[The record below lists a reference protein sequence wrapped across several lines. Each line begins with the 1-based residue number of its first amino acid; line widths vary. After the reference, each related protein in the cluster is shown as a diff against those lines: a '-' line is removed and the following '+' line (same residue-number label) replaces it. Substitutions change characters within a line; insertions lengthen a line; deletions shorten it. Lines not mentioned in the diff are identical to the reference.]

1 MTSDH
6 HHHDHAHDHD
16 HGHGHD
22 DGHAHG
28 YGHGHAPADFGHA
41 FAIGALLN
49 ILFVAV
55 EAAYGVIGHSMA
67 LLADAGHNLSDVLAL
82 LMAWGAN
89 SLGRRQPTPRFTYG
103 LGGSSILAALFN
115 AIVLLIAVGG
125 IATEAVRRFATPEAP
140 DTTTMMVVA
149 GIGIAIN
156 GFTAMLFARG
166 ARGDLNIRGAFLHML
181 ADAGISA
188 AVVVAGIGIAING
201 FTAFLFARG
210 AKGDLNIRGAFL
222 HMLADAG
229 ISAAV
234 VVAGLGILLTGWL
247 WLDPALSLLVAAVI
261 VRGTWG
267 LLRDSVALSLDA
279 VPAGIDPV
287 AVRHHLESLDGVDR
301 IHDLHIWAMSTRETA
316 LTCHLVMPAGYPGDG
331 FTVRVAAELKQR
343 WNIGHAT
350 LQIETG
356 GDTECALA
364 PENVV

>member
-1 MTSDH
+1 MTHDH
-6 HHHDHAHDHD
+6 HHHDHAHGHGPGHA

-22 DGHAHG
+22 HAHG
-28 YGHGHAPADFGHA
+28 HAHAPADFGRA
-41 FAIGALLN
+41 FALGALLN

-82 LMAWGAN
+82 LMAWGAS
-89 SLGRRQPTPRFTYG
+89 SLGRRQPTARFTYG

-125 IATEAVRRFATPEAP
+125 IAAEALRRFATPEAP
-140 DTTTMMVVA
+140 NTTTMMVVA

-156 GFTAMLFARG
+156 GFTAL
-166 ARGDLNIRGAFLHML
+166 
-181 ADAGISA
+181 
-188 AVVVAGIGIAING
+188 
-201 FTAFLFARG
+201 LFARG

-261 VRGTWG
+261 VHGTWG

-287 AVRHHLESLDGVDR
+287 AVRRYLERLDGVDR
-301 IHDLHIWAMSTRETA
+301 IHELHIWAMSTRETA
-316 LTCHLVMPAGYPGDG
+316 LTCHLVMPAGYPGDS
-331 FTVRVAAELKQR
+331 FTMRAATELRQR
-343 WNIGHAT
+343 WGIGHAT

-364 PENVV
+364 PEDVV

>member
-156 GFTAMLFARG
+156 GFTA
-166 ARGDLNIRGAFLHML
+166 
-181 ADAGISA
+181 
-188 AVVVAGIGIAING
+188 
-201 FTAFLFARG
+201 FLFARG

-331 FTVRVAAELKQR
+331 FTMRVAAELKQR

>member
-28 YGHGHAPADFGHA
+28 HGHGHAPADFGHA

-140 DTTTMMVVA
+140 DTTTMM
-149 GIGIAIN
+149 
-156 GFTAMLFARG
+156 
-166 ARGDLNIRGAFLHML
+166 
-181 ADAGISA
+181 
-188 AVVVAGIGIAING
+188 VVAGIGIAING

-331 FTVRVAAELKQR
+331 FTMRVAAELKQR